1 MSSGA
6 AGFWLGSRLLTFP
19 PAALPKAPFRWAP
32 AANVEP
38 LVVVRSQ
45 TPRAPILLVRIFVFV
60 PDPRTRICA
69 QRKLIHWSADTP
81 LLVAVAWS
89 KVNTTV
95 GVGEIPPDPF
105 GA

>member
-6 AGFWLGSRLLTFP
+6 AGSLPGRRLLKF
-19 PAALPKAPFRWAP
+19 PAALPKPPLKWAP

-38 LVVVRSQ
+38 LVVVSNQ
-45 TPRAPILLVRIFVFV
+45 TPRGPMPPASTFVLV
-60 PDPRTRICA
+60 PDLRTRICA
-69 QRKLIHWSADTP
+69 QRKLVHWSADTP
-81 LLVAVAWS
+81 LLVAVVWS

-95 GVGEIPPDPF
+95 GVGRIVPNNKS

>member
-1 MSSGA
+1 MSSGD
-6 AGFWLGSRLLTFP
+6 AGSWLGSRLLTF
-19 PAALPKAPFRWAP
+19 PAALPKAPFRWAL
-32 AANVEP
+32 ALNVEP
-38 LVVVRSQ
+38 LVVVRSH
-45 TPRAPILLVRIFVFV
+45 TPRGPMPPASIFVFV

-69 QRKLIHWSADTP
+69 QRKLVHWSADTP
-81 LLVAVAWS
+81 LLVAVVWS

>member
-6 AGFWLGSRLLTFP
+6 AGFRLGRRLLIF
-19 PAALPKAPFRWAP
+19 PAALPKAPFRWVP
-32 AANVEP
+32 AVNVEP

-45 TPRAPILLVRIFVFV
+45 TPRPPMPPARIFVFV

-69 QRKLIHWSADTP
+69 QWKLVHWIVETP
-81 LLVAVAWS
+81 LLVAVVWS